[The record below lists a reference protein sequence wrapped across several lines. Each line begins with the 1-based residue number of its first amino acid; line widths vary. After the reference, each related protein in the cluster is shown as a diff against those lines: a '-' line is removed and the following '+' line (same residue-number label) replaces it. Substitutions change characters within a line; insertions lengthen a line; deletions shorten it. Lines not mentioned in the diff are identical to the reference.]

1 MMKIFSRFCVILLC
15 VLILISLSL
24 PVFADDAAPF
34 TVDAKAALL
43 LDLNSGRILYS
54 QNADEKLYPA
64 SLTKIMTCMLAL
76 ENSFLDQVVTVSS
89 EALEGLGEDSSSA
102 GLLAGEE
109 LSMRE
114 LLYCVMISSANEA
127 CNVVAEAVSG
137 SVASFVDLM
146 NQRAS
151 ELGCTNTHFVNP
163 HGLHDENHYTTARD
177 LSIITKAALKYDSFV
192 TICTAAEHTVPATNL
207 SGPRELYTTN
217 YLISNHTT
225 GIYYYPKAKGIKTGF
240 TTPAGRCLV
249 TMASGNGMN
258 LLSIVM
264 GAATVQQ
271 PDGNWLMKSFP
282 ETKALLEYGFSHFKE
297 YTLVSPLNPLGK
309 LPVRLSA
316 NTESVV
322 YAPASTVT
330 AILPTDYDELLLR
343 TVINLENPEGIDA
356 PVRKDQVLGSVEVYY
371 DHELLGSS
379 ELLAISEVQRSAAEQ
394 VIHQTNSFFHSK
406 AWKWILFSL
415 IFLAMLFAVIY
426 VLRVYRAREDRR
438 RRSGKQKLDQVRQK
452 LREELDDQ

>member
-1 MMKIFSRFCVILLC
+1 MKIISRFCGILLC
-15 VLILISLSL
+15 ILILFSLSF
-24 PVFADDAAPF
+24 PVLADDAPSF
-34 TVDAKAALL
+34 SVDAKAALL
-43 LDLNSGRILYS
+43 LDLNSGRVLYS
-54 QNADEKLYPA
+54 QNADERLYPA

-76 ENSFLDQVVTVSS
+76 EISFLDETVTVSS

-137 SVASFVDLM
+137 SVSSFVDLM
-146 NQRAS
+146 NQRAA
-151 ELGCTNTHFVNP
+151 ELGCTGTHFVNP

-177 LSIITKAALKYDSFV
+177 LSIITQAALKNEVFV

-249 TMASGNGMN
+249 TMASGNGLN

-271 PDGNWLMKSFP
+271 ADGSWLMKSFP
-282 ETKALLEYGFSHFKE
+282 EAKALLEYGFSHYRE

-309 LPVRLSA
+309 LPVRLSS
-316 NTESVV
+316 NSESVV
-322 YAPASTVT
+322 YAPASTVS

-343 TVINLENPEGIDA
+343 TVINLESPDGIDA
-356 PVRKDQVLGSVEVYY
+356 PVRKDQVLGTVEVYY
-371 DHELLGSS
+371 DHELIGRSD
-379 ELLAISEVQRSAAEQ
+379 LLAISEVERSAAEQ
-394 VIHQTNSFFHSK
+394 VIHQTNTFFHSSL
-406 AWKWILFSL
+406 WKWILFIL
-415 IFLAMLFAVIY
+415 IFLLIIIAVIY
-426 VLRVYRAREDRR
+426 LLRIYRVREARR
-438 RRSGKQKLDQVRQK
+438 RRADKYKRDQVRQK